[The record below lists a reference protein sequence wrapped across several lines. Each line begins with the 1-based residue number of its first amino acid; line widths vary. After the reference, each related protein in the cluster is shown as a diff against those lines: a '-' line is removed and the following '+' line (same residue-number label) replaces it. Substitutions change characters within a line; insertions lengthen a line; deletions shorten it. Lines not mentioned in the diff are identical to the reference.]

1 MIKISV
7 ADTSIGIAPDKQ
19 QEVFTRF
26 KRLIPSYQG
35 LYPGMGLGLANIK
48 QLIDDYE
55 GEIYLESEP
64 QKGSIFTCIIPLQVD
79 LVDEPFGADQTTH

>member
-7 ADTSIGIAPDKQ
+7 ADTSIGIVPDKQ

-35 LYPGMGLGLANIK
+35 LYPGMGLGFANIK

-55 GEIYLESEP
+55 GEICLESEP
-64 QKGSIFTCIIPLQVD
+64 RKGSIFTCIIPVTSGL
-79 LVDEPFGADQTTH
+79 G

>member
-7 ADTSIGIAPDKQ
+7 ADTGIGSIVPDKQ

-26 KRLIPSYQG
+26 RRLIPSYQG

-79 LVDEPFGADQTTH
+79 EPFGADQTTH